1 LSIQRKSKILVVIGQ
16 LDRGGCERHV
26 QEMTIALNQ
35 RGFEC
40 AVFAFRQGGELQESL
55 EKSGVRVLSP
65 AHRSRGWLGVCRTAH
80 CLWSN
85 LSRERPDILH
95 FFLPEAY
102 LLGGLVS
109 FAAPSCIR
117 LMSRRSLNHYQR
129 KRWYARPLERFLHMR
144 MDGVLAN
151 SQAVNRDLAAEGI
164 PEGIRHVIYNGVR
177 TLPAPG
183 DARKINARRLLRV
196 GEDQLVMVMVAN
208 LLPYKGHGD
217 VLEALRSVRSRL
229 PESWLVIMIGAD
241 RGLASDLKST
251 VAQFGL
257 ERHVR
262 WEGVV
267 TDVFPYLEAADLAL
281 NASHEEGFSNAV
293 LEAMAAGLP
302 QIVTNAGG
310 NPEAITN
317 GDHGLVVEPA
327 DPAGLGEAIASL
339 ANDAQK
345 RLAMGRAARERAR
358 ESFSVEATV
367 SSYATLYTSLM
378 RGHFRDPDPPPRRV
392 GRV

>member
-1 LSIQRKSKILVVIGQ
+1 MR
-16 LDRGGCERHV
+16 
-26 QEMTIALNQ
+26 
-35 RGFEC
+35 
-40 AVFAFRQGGELQESL
+40 
-55 EKSGVRVLSP
+55 EKSTP
-65 AHRSRGWLGVCRTAH
+65 
-80 CLWSN
+80 
-85 LSRERPDILH
+85 
-95 FFLPEAY
+95 
-102 LLGGLVS
+102 
-109 FAAPSCIR
+109 
-117 LMSRRSLNHYQR
+117 
-129 KRWYARPLERFLHMR
+129 
-144 MDGVLAN
+144 
-151 SQAVNRDLAAEGI
+151 
-164 PEGIRHVIYNGVR
+164 
-177 TLPAPG
+177 
-183 DARKINARRLLRV
+183 
-196 GEDQLVMVMVAN
+196 VAN

-217 VLEALRSVRSRL
+217 VLEALRRVRSRL
-229 PESWLVIMIGAD
+229 PKSWLVIMIGAD

-339 ANDAQK
+339 ANDAHK

-367 SSYATLYTSLM
+367 SSYATLYTSLTG
-378 RGHFRDPDPPPRRV
+378 GHFRDPDPPPRSV

>member
-1 LSIQRKSKILVVIGQ
+1 
-16 LDRGGCERHV
+16 
-26 QEMTIALNQ
+26 M
-35 RGFEC
+35 
-40 AVFAFRQGGELQESL
+40 
-55 EKSGVRVLSP
+55 
-65 AHRSRGWLGVCRTAH
+65 
-80 CLWSN
+80 
-85 LSRERPDILH
+85 
-95 FFLPEAY
+95 
-102 LLGGLVS
+102 S

-164 PEGIRHVIYNGVR
+164 PERIRHVIYNGVR
-177 TLPAPG
+177 TLPAPS

-217 VLEALRSVRSRL
+217 VLEALRRVRSRM

-257 ERHVR
+257 EQHVR
-262 WEGVV
+262 WEGTV
-267 TDVFPYLEAADLAL
+267 TNVFPYLEAADLAL

-310 NPEAITN
+310 NPEAITS

-367 SSYATLYTSLM
+367 SRYATLYTSLM